1 MAVSLSLTAS
11 IALWAVGCLPSRDHR
26 PHGVRFEA
34 LRAKSA
40 ETIDGNVVARAAYI
54 DDHFG
59 DPHVGG
65 RVSVSRPVL
74 SWSTGCREGCWSCDS
89 TRLLSRFAEV
99 VY

>member
-1 MAVSLSLTAS
+1 MVVSLSLTAS

-65 RVSVSRPVL
+65 SGSCL
-74 SWSTGCREGCWSCDS
+74 SSGVVVVDR
-89 TRLLSRFAEV
+89 LSRGLLELRLNAAAVAFC
-99 VY
+99 